1 MKMVLV
7 VATIVGT
14 GWVAGA
20 GADGGGPSPGPTW
33 GSPGVVDRAHSIRYV
48 ALPAGARNTM
58 LTAVSTRDGNVT
70 RWAYLKGSFGI
81 PAVAWDWSTGG
92 LARNGRRLILVSQ
105 PAKRT
110 RFLVIHPRTLRVRA
124 RFELRGA
131 WAFDAL
137 SPDGSLLYLIQYRGG
152 PWAINGSY
160 AVRAYNLD
168 TQHLYP
174 GAIVDRREPDEK
186 MTGQPVTRVE
196 PGAWAYTLYSR
207 TGKRPFLHALDTA
220 HRRAFCIDLPWRKS
234 ARWINVVRMRVR
246 GGELLLRR
254 GAKVIARVDRKTLEF
269 RP

>member
-1 MKMVLV
+1 MKRVLA

-110 RFLVIHPRTLRVRA
+110 RFLVIHPGTFRVRA

-131 WAFDAL
+131 WAFDA
-137 SPDGSLLYLIQYRGG
+137 S
-152 PWAINGSY
+152 
-160 AVRAYNLD
+160 
-168 TQHLYP
+168 
-174 GAIVDRREPDEK
+174 RR
-186 MTGQPVTRVE
+186 
-196 PGAWAYTLYSR
+196 
-207 TGKRPFLHALDTA
+207 TA
-220 HRRAFCIDLPWRKS
+220 RCS
-234 ARWINVVRMRVR
+234 
-246 GGELLLRR
+246 
-254 GAKVIARVDRKTLEF
+254 T
-269 RP
+269 